1 MSSVNVVLFRH
12 SPRPVE
18 LWHLNNRD
26 VVILSHESSRARYNS
41 NPAVDLSKVRF
52 LEDFEVPTLFRAI
65 RDISQGRMISSVS
78 TLGEE
83 DMSTAGLL
91 EEFFVTG
98 VSEYVAGTLFKDKLF
113 MRSALDGKIPQPEF
127 RGLEEFA
134 GTREELLAQGFD
146 LVKPRRSA
154 GAQGVHLLREI
165 DDEKFAVIPLADYM
179 AESFVQA
186 PRMVTGDGF
195 AVGHEVRHFYVH
207 EYDASVLNSLHERD
221 GLAIATSRVY
231 DESPDLLK
239 VLFDSSLQVLET
251 IGSRGRVNPFHF
263 EWFIPEDGVPVFC
276 EVGRRFGGLGIP
288 RIARY
293 AFDAPVLED
302 YWAAMAGEPGT
313 TPSLT
318 RETLA
323 HPRRRAICYARYRVK
338 GEVISAP
345 TSEDFNMAEN
355 SWIWAKPGDEFA
367 ENAGVI
373 TDNAAI
379 FEFIG
384 TDAGDVE
391 AKLAQ
396 ARSILDE
403 RLVIR

>member
-1 MSSVNVVLFRH
+1 MTAVNVVLFRH

-18 LWHLNNRD
+18 LWHLNHRD
-26 VVILSHESSRARYNS
+26 ALILSHESSRARYNS
-41 NPAVDLSKVRF
+41 DPAVDESMVRF

-65 RDISQGRMISSVS
+65 RDIAQKHTIRSVS

-83 DMSTAGLL
+83 DMATAGLL

-113 MRSALDGKIPQPEF
+113 MRSALEGQIPQPEF
-127 RGLEEFA
+127 RGLEEFT
-134 GTREELLAQGFD
+134 GTREQLLAEGFN

-154 GAQGVHLLREI
+154 GAQGVHLLNEI
-165 DDEKFAVIPLADYM
+165 DDEEFAAIPLGDYI
-179 AESFVQA
+179 AESFIQT

-195 AVGHEVRHFYVH
+195 AVGHDMRHFYVH
-207 EYDASVLNSLHERD
+207 EYDATVLSSLDGRD
-221 GLAIATSRVY
+221 GIAISTSKVY
-231 DESPDLLK
+231 DESSDLLK
-239 VLFDSSLQVLET
+239 ALFDSSLRVLET
-251 IGSRGRVNPFHF
+251 IGSRDRVNPFHF

-302 YWAAMAGEPGT
+302 YWAAMAGEAGT

-367 ENAGVI
+367 ENAGVV

>member
-1 MSSVNVVLFRH
+1 MVAVNVVLFRH

-26 VVILSHESSRARYNS
+26 VLILSHESSRARYNS
-41 NPAVDLSKVRF
+41 GPVVDESKVRF
-52 LEDFEVPTLFRAI
+52 LEDFEAPTLFRAI
-65 RDISQGRMISSVS
+65 RDIAQKHTILSVS
-78 TLGEE
+78 TLAEE
-83 DMSTAGLL
+83 DMATAGLL

-113 MRSALDGKIPQPEF
+113 MRSALDGKVPQPEF
-127 RGLEEFA
+127 RGLEDFS
-134 GTREELLAQGFD
+134 GTREQLLTQGFG

-154 GAQGVHLLREI
+154 GAQGVHILNEI
-165 DDEKFAVIPLADYM
+165 DDAAFVRIPLGDYI
-179 AESFVQA
+179 AESFVQT

-195 AVGHEVRHFYVH
+195 AVGHNMRHFYVH
-207 EYDASVLNSLHERD
+207 EYDATVLSSLHGRD
-221 GLAIATSRVY
+221 GIAISTSKVY
-231 DESPDLLK
+231 DESPSLLK
-239 VLFDSSLQVLET
+239 VLFDSSLRVLET
-251 IGSRGRVNPFHF
+251 IGSRDRVNPFHF
-263 EWFIPEDGVPVFC
+263 EWFIPEDGVPVLC

-288 RIARY
+288 RLARY

-302 YWAAMAGEPGT
+302 YWAVVAGDAGT
-313 TPSLT
+313 APTLT

-323 HPRRRAICYARYRVK
+323 YPRRRAVCYARYRVK
-338 GEVISAP
+338 GTVVSVP
-345 TSEDFNMAEN
+345 TSEEFDMAEN
-355 SWIWAKPGDEFA
+355 AWIWAKRGDEFE
-367 ENAGVI
+367 ENAVVV
-373 TDNAAI
+373 TDNAAV

-391 AKLAQ
+391 AKLAD